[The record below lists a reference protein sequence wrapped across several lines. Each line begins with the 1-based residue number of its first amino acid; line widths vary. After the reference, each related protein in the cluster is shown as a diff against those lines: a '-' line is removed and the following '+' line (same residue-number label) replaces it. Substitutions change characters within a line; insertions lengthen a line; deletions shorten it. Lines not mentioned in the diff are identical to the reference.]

1 MTKRP
6 QETTEK
12 ALSLEEKQI
21 FPEALKSQV
30 NTCRTEPASSSF
42 ELHIVNYFNIQAM
55 LELARLY
62 LAQDDTDACQH
73 QCSLLLKN
81 DQDNEAATMV
91 CAIILILYQK
101 FF

>member
-1 MTKRP
+1 
-6 QETTEK
+6 
-12 ALSLEEKQI
+12 
-21 FPEALKSQV
+21 
-30 NTCRTEPASSSF
+30 
-42 ELHIVNYFNIQAM
+42 M

-91 CAIILILYQK
+91 MYHYTNYVSK
-101 FF
+101 FFFEVFVSTM

>member
-1 MTKRP
+1 
-6 QETTEK
+6 
-12 ALSLEEKQI
+12 
-21 FPEALKSQV
+21 
-30 NTCRTEPASSSF
+30 
-42 ELHIVNYFNIQAM
+42 M

-91 CAIILILYQK
+91 CAVILILYQK
-101 FF
+101 FFEVCVSAMGWVHKILLLRKPTASDFKKHVKKPLQQNVLLFMLDNDSI

>member
-1 MTKRP
+1 
-6 QETTEK
+6 
-12 ALSLEEKQI
+12 
-21 FPEALKSQV
+21 
-30 NTCRTEPASSSF
+30 
-42 ELHIVNYFNIQAM
+42 M

-91 CAIILILYQK
+91 CAIILILYQEFNFEVCVSAMWWILEMLLLRK
-101 FF
+101 PAVSNFKKHEKSIATKCFSVYAG

>member
-1 MTKRP
+1 
-6 QETTEK
+6 
-12 ALSLEEKQI
+12 
-21 FPEALKSQV
+21 
-30 NTCRTEPASSSF
+30 
-42 ELHIVNYFNIQAM
+42 M

-101 FF
+101 FFEVCVSAK

>member
-1 MTKRP
+1 
-6 QETTEK
+6 
-12 ALSLEEKQI
+12 
-21 FPEALKSQV
+21 
-30 NTCRTEPASSSF
+30 
-42 ELHIVNYFNIQAM
+42 M

-91 CAIILILYQK
+91 CAIILILYQE
-101 FF
+101 FNFEVCVSAM

>member
-1 MTKRP
+1 
-6 QETTEK
+6 
-12 ALSLEEKQI
+12 
-21 FPEALKSQV
+21 
-30 NTCRTEPASSSF
+30 
-42 ELHIVNYFNIQAM
+42 M

-91 CAIILILYQK
+91 CAVIPILYQK
-101 FF
+101 FEVCVSAMQWINKILFLREPSASDFKNMWKMQYNKVQDDVFLFMWDNDSIWSF

>member
-1 MTKRP
+1 
-6 QETTEK
+6 
-12 ALSLEEKQI
+12 
-21 FPEALKSQV
+21 
-30 NTCRTEPASSSF
+30 
-42 ELHIVNYFNIQAM
+42 M

-91 CAIILILYQK
+91 CAIILTLHQCFLK
-101 FF
+101 FVCLQYDIFIKHYF